1 MSINLGV
8 PEDIEPSMKP
18 RITVIGVGGAGGNA
32 VNNMIEAHLEGVD
45 FVVANTDAQAL
56 AQARTDRR
64 VQLGGETT
72 HGLGSGA
79 RPDIGRAAAEESY
92 DAISTELKGSHMC
105 FITAGMGGGTGT
117 GAAPVVARCA
127 RDMGILTVGVVTK
140 PFQFEGT
147 HRMRLAE
154 GGIDEL
160 AQYVD
165 TLIIIPNQNL
175 FRVANEK
182 TTFSDAFKMAD
193 NVLYA
198 GVRSVTDLM
207 IMPGLINLDFA
218 DVRTVMMDM
227 GRAMMGTGE
236 ASGENRAIEA
246 AEAAIANP
254 LLEETS
260 MRGARGVLINI
271 TGGNDMTLYEVDE
284 AANRV
289 REEIKCE
296 DANVIFGSCLDGSVE
311 GTMRVS
317 VVASGIDAATQ
328 ARPRD
333 ERDAANGGGFGLGL
347 AAGRAVIG
355 GEGGASKERENRPA
369 AQVAP
374 AAPAAREATAHA
386 REAEPRV
393 LDDTASDLRGGDM
406 VDPAAVLDSDA
417 PTPRRA
423 AEPQARPE
431 PAQGTSGGARPAA
444 ASHGG
449 HGSHGGSGGAPTRP
463 AYPAQHTRQAGGNP
477 GVFIPQ
483 PAAQPPVASAGR
495 LTPPTASAPGGQP
508 HGGTHGYGHA
518 DTPPPVTG
526 QTALDRHAQ
535 QRPTLSR
542 PAQQPQAARPGL
554 QPGLHVASEQ
564 PSGRRDSGGYEV
576 REYRADPRDR
586 QDRADSHDRQDQERR
601 GQRPSLFQRM
611 TGFGRARAEEEE
623 REREREAALERVR
636 ARSRQHAESQGE
648 DQRPMTVN
656 PEDRPVSSQHREDQ
670 LEIPAFLRRQAN

>member
-8 PEDIEPSMKP
+8 PDDIEPQMKP

-32 VNNMIEAHLEGVD
+32 VNNMIEARLEGVD

-64 VQLGGETT
+64 IQLGSETT

-92 DAISTELKGSHMC
+92 EAISSEMKGSHMC

-147 HRMRLAE
+147 HRMRLAD
-154 GGIDEL
+154 GGIEEL

-182 TTFSDAFKMAD
+182 TTFADAFKMAD

-236 ASGENRAIEA
+236 AGGDNRAIEA

-271 TGGNDMTLYEVDE
+271 TGGNDLTLYEVDE
-284 AANRV
+284 AANRI

-296 DANVIFGSCLDGSVE
+296 DANVIFGSCLDASLD

-317 VVASGIDAATQ
+317 VVASGIDAVSQ
-328 ARPRD
+328 ARPHD
-333 ERDAANGGGFGLGL
+333 SQEAQGSGFGLGL
-347 AAGRAVIG
+347 AAARKVAT
-355 GEGGASKERENRPA
+355 GGAERT
-369 AQVAP
+369 AP
-374 AAPAAREATAHA
+374 PAAREASAATARA
-386 REAEPRV
+386 ADDGV
-393 LDDTASDLRGGDM
+393 LDDTAADLTHDGL
-406 VDPAAVLDSDA
+406 VAPAAALDEDPRA
-417 PTPRRA
+417 ETGAPRPAAQAGGAAAPRPTPGRPAGPTAGSRQPSGHPA
-423 AEPQARPE
+423 GSSSFQARPGTSLPPLQGGAE
-431 PAQGTSGGARPAA
+431 GNRFIPQRPAQPPAA
-444 ASHGG
+444 ATARLDPPPAAPTAPAHPGA
-449 HGSHGGSGGAPTRP
+449 GGAPVDP
-463 AYPAQHTRQAGGNP
+463 GAGGRP
-477 GVFIPQ
+477 HTLGHAE
-483 PAAQPPVASAGR
+483 AAPPVR
-495 LTPPTASAPGGQP
+495 
-508 HGGTHGYGHA
+508 
-518 DTPPPVTG
+518 G
-526 QTALDRHAQ
+526 QTALDPRYHGHEHAAHQ
-535 QRPTLSR
+535 GHETRRPTL
-542 PAQQPQAARPGL
+542 
-554 QPGLHVASEQ
+554 QPGVRVASHS
-564 PSGRRDSGGYEV
+564 PHPAHGDPGGRRGEAPHG
-576 REYRADPRDR
+576 PRGEE
-586 QDRADSHDRQDQERR
+586 ERR
-601 GQRPSLFQRM
+601 DRPSLFQRM
-611 TGFGRARAEEEE
+611 TGFGRARGGEEE
-623 REREREAALERVR
+623 REPPRR
-636 ARSRQHAESQGE
+636 AEPGRATEEPGGAPRA
-648 DQRPMTVN
+648 MTVN
-656 PEDRPVSSQHREDQ
+656 PEDRPASSHREDQ